1 MNRRMKKMSES
12 VKIFVEIPVDSE
24 IYKKAVEFANSNKDL
39 DLDMFSSPEK
49 VLQSCLEF
57 GSNPHILNNMDIFAR
72 QVNVFRFGHN

>member
-1 MNRRMKKMSES
+1 MIEY

-57 GSNPHILNNMDIFAR
+57 GSNPHILNSMDLLGR
-72 QVNVFRFGHN
+72 QVDAYRKKHI